1 MTRSR
6 KREIANARTSDK
18 PRSPTRARTTAKPR
32 PLDPRRRVSKK
43 VNAEPQ
49 PVASGV
55 TQKLQ
60 KVLAQTGIGS
70 RRKMEELIEQGLIK
84 VNGEVATLGMRV
96 SSTDR
101 VEFGRRRV
109 DVTGS
114 SATRVLLY
122 HKPEG
127 EIVSRD
133 DPKERQNVFTNLPRP
148 KNAKW
153 IAIGRL
159 DFNTSG
165 LLIFTTSGELA
176 NRMMHPSFDTER
188 EYSARIFG
196 ELTSDQMNL
205 LLSGVELSD
214 GHGQFEVCE
223 PIGGEGRNRWYRVIV
238 KEGRNRLVRR
248 MFESLG
254 YQVSR
259 LIRIR
264 FGGIVLP
271 PRLTRGKWLE
281 FKASEVTQLE
291 EQCGLVPQDPTPQP
305 VVKPAPRSSRD
316 TRKTKSR
323 PD

>member
-6 KREIANARTSDK
+6 KREIANARKPDK
-18 PRSPTRARTTAKPR
+18 PKPA
-32 PLDPRRRVSKK
+32 DPRRRTSKK
-43 VNAEPQ
+43 IDSKPQ
-49 PVASGV
+49 PVVNGE

-84 VNGEVATLGMRV
+84 VNGQVATLGMRV
-96 SSTDR
+96 SSVDR

-109 DVTGS
+109 DVSGGEI
-114 SATRVLLY
+114 TRVILY

-133 DPKERQNVFTNLPRP
+133 DPKERQNVFSNLPKP

-188 EYSARIFG
+188 EYSVRIFG
-196 ELTSDQMNL
+196 QLTSDQMNL
-205 LLSGVELSD
+205 LLAGVELSD
-214 GHGQFEVCE
+214 GHGQFEVCDA
-223 PIGGEGRNRWYRVIV
+223 IGGEGRNRWYRVIV

-264 FGGIVLP
+264 FGGIILP

-281 FKASEVTQLE
+281 LKIGEVTQLE
-291 EQCGLVPQDPTPQP
+291 EQCGIESKDSVAQP
-305 VVKPAPRSSRD
+305 VKPEQRSSRD
-316 TRKTKSR
+316 KRKTKSR

>member
-1 MTRSR
+1 M
-6 KREIANARTSDK
+6 
-18 PRSPTRARTTAKPR
+18 
-32 PLDPRRRVSKK
+32 SKK

-165 LLIFTTSGELA
+165 LLIFTTSGEIA

-264 FGGIVLP
+264 
-271 PRLTRGKWLE
+271 
-281 FKASEVTQLE
+281 
-291 EQCGLVPQDPTPQP
+291 
-305 VVKPAPRSSRD
+305 
-316 TRKTKSR
+316 
-323 PD
+323 

>member
-1 MTRSR
+1 M
-6 KREIANARTSDK
+6 
-18 PRSPTRARTTAKPR
+18 
-32 PLDPRRRVSKK
+32 SKK

>member
-18 PRSPTRARTTAKPR
+18 PRPPTRARPTAKPR
-32 PLDPRRRVSKK
+32 PVDPRRRVSKK
-43 VNAEPQ
+43 VNSEPQ
-49 PVASGV
+49 PVASGE

-133 DPKERQNVFTNLPRP
+133 DPKERHNVFTNLPRP

-205 LLSGVELSD
+205 LLSGVDLSD

-281 FKASEVTQLE
+281 FKAGEVTQLE
-291 EQCGLVPQDPTPQP
+291 EQCGLVSKDPTPQP
-305 VVKPAPRSSRD
+305 VKPTERSSRD

>member
-6 KREIANARTSDK
+6 KREIANARKPDK
-18 PRSPTRARTTAKPR
+18 PKPA
-32 PLDPRRRVSKK
+32 DPRRRTSKK
-43 VNAEPQ
+43 IDSKPQ
-49 PVASGV
+49 PVANGE

-84 VNGEVATLGMRV
+84 VNGQVATLGMRV
-96 SSTDR
+96 SSVDR

-109 DVTGS
+109 DVSGGEI
-114 SATRVLLY
+114 TRVILY

-133 DPKERQNVFTNLPRP
+133 DPKERQNVFSNLPKP

-188 EYSARIFG
+188 EYSVRIFG
-196 ELTSDQMNL
+196 QLTSDQMNL
-205 LLSGVELSD
+205 LLAGVELSD

-223 PIGGEGRNRWYRVIV
+223 AIGGEGRNRWYSVIV

-264 FGGIVLP
+264 FGGIILP

-281 FKASEVTQLE
+281 LKIGEVTQLE
-291 EQCGLVPQDPTPQP
+291 EQCGIESKDSVAQP
-305 VVKPAPRSSRD
+305 VKPEQRSSRD
-316 TRKTKSR
+316 KRKTKSR